1 MESIHKETV
10 STEAMEQDED
20 YEGHEALFEFMN
32 QGEEC
37 KKELENL
44 FITFEDFQVQCVQ
57 VIDTAFLN
65 FQALKEVSM
74 TWTQCMYH
82 VKFNSI
88 VFDA

>member
-1 MESIHKETV
+1 MLFYLRGLESIHKETV

-44 FITFEDFQVQCVQ
+44 FITFEDFQVSPCLFTS
-57 VIDTAFLN
+57 IKRSHSLIILN
-65 FQALKEVSM
+65 AEELM
-74 TWTQCMYH
+74 NH
-82 VKFNSI
+82 
-88 VFDA
+88 